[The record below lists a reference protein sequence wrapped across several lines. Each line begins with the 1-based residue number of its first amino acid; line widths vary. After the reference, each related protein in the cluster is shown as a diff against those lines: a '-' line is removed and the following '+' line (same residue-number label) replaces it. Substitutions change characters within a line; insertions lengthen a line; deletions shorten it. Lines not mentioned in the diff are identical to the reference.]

1 MGAGL
6 DLVVETEFA
15 MHGLLAHRI
24 VAGHGRRGGQRRDM
38 PALDIVYAPEAL
50 LVEVSNRSAEQVAL
64 YGLTVH
70 VVKMRG
76 HEVMAARKPDDEVR
90 FIEGLIGG
98 FAATVAPLGASGTD
112 GVVRVAAGIA
122 GQYGRG
128 APQTDG
134 VSGQPPAQCEQHR
147 HAPEQQVG
155 SEPPGG
161 VEAVAS
167 QRLPVYPAAM
177 DPRLARVE
185 VQLGGVV
192 RAEVVVVVPRRFVRG
207 VQIQGQERVGFLN
220 QAPPG
225 RLKLRHADAP
235 ACALQRRGAEQ
246 KGLAPGR
253 NE

>member
-6 DLVVETEFA
+6 DLVVKPEFA

-24 VAGHGRRGGQRRDM
+24 VAGHGRRGGQRRDV
-38 PALDIVYAPEAL
+38 PALDIVYPPETLAFN
-50 LVEVSNRSAEQVAL
+50 VSNRSTKQVAF
-64 YGLTVH
+64 YGLAVH

-76 HEVMAARKPDDEVR
+76 HEVMAARESDDEVR
-90 FIEGLIGG
+90 FIQRLIGG
-98 FAATVAPLGASGTD
+98 FAAAVAPLGASGTD
-112 GVVRVAAGIA
+112 GVVRVAPGIA

-128 APQTDG
+128 APQTVG

-155 SEPPGG
+155 SEPPSG
-161 VEAVAS
+161 VEAAAG
-167 QRLPVYPAAM
+167 QQLPVHRAAM
-177 DPRLARVE
+177 EPRPAWVE

-192 RAEVVVVVPRRFVRG
+192 RAEIVVVVPRWFVRG
-207 VQIQGQERVGFLN
+207 AQIHGQERVGFLG

-225 RLKLRHADAP
+225 RLKRRHADAP
-235 ACALQRRGAEQ
+235 ARALQRSRAEQ
-246 KGLAPGR
+246 PGLAPGR